1 MLPGLIDLCDKAFGS
16 LHDALVSFAEAN
28 GWKKGQVLW
37 VFRIAITGAQNTPG
51 GAVEM
56 AELLGKDKTAARL
69 KASLSRL

>member
-1 MLPGLIDLCDKAFGS
+1 M
-16 LHDALVSFAEAN
+16 SFAEAN